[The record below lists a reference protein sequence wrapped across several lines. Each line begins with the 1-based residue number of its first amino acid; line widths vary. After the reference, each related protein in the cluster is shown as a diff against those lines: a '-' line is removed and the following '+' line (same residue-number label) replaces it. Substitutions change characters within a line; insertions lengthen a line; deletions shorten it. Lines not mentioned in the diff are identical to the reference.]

1 MKMNYQSGDK
11 LKNRYL
17 SNDAFTSLKNK
28 LGGRSITSLGNR
40 RRNSYKIAN
49 QGFDLFDYKNL
60 IYKLFVLIILLII
73 VVYIIPQ
80 TRYFV
85 HGFVSGKISGIDND
99 IDNRSDITNDISVYD
114 IAPVFLKTDEFI
126 AKQSENI
133 INDGAYVYDLFTKN
147 PIGITMGNSPSTVN
161 IRLFSNSGF
170 KNNFLIEQGDLTIKP
185 VEIPVVE
192 EATSTESE
200 ATTSSDVVIKTEV
213 VKEADKFYQ
222 SYVFEGLGYGQ
233 LIAKVPPGIDIK
245 KDSSVYIRTVDGL
258 KSIAKIVTVDK
269 DNKSTFTIIY
279 AQLIISPQNI
289 YKVIIK

>member
-1 MKMNYQSGDK
+1 MNYQSGDK

>member
-1 MKMNYQSGDK
+1 MNYQSGDK

-60 IYKLFVLIILLII
+60 IYKLFVLAILLII
-73 VVYIIPQ
+73 VIYIIPQ